1 MYIDKNLQVSDAQAV
16 TASAASTNVINFG
29 QANPNVG
36 MDDQSKLAITVD
48 VAAEAVGAATVV
60 FSIQD
65 CDTEGGTY
73 VDVAAS
79 GAIGK
84 ATLVAGYQHIIPMP
98 TKLRQYVRAYY
109 TVATGPLT
117 AGAFSA
123 QVVSGIQQNVAYPD
137 AL

>member
-1 MYIDKNLQVSDAQAV
+1 MFIDKNLQVSNAQAV
-16 TASAASTNVINFG
+16 TASAASTDLINYG
-29 QANPNVG
+29 QANPNSG
-36 MDDQSKLAITVD
+36 LDDRSSMVFTTD
-48 VAAEAVGAATVV
+48 TAATAAGAATVV

-73 VDVAAS
+73 VDVVAS
-79 GAIGK
+79 GAIPK
-84 ATLVAGYQHIIPMP
+84 DSLVAGYQHILPMP
-98 TKLRQYVRAYY
+98 TKHRQYVRGYY

-123 QVVSGIQQNVAYPD
+123 QVVTGVQQNVAYPD